1 MSVAG
6 SSPVIP
12 TILPD
17 GLVDLSNLISSMT
30 DFDYLRKYCFNYKGN
45 NMFRKVKNSVQGAAN
60 QANNTAHK
68 AGLLLDK
75 LNLWMDRA
83 EKNGYIEVE
92 IDVFDFPVVTDVID
106 FIKDKLGID
115 TETEDNVVKVKIK
128 LK

>member
-1 MSVAG
+1 
-6 SSPVIP
+6 
-12 TILPD
+12 
-17 GLVDLSNLISSMT
+17 
-30 DFDYLRKYCFNYKGN
+30 
-45 NMFRKVKNSVQGAAN
+45 MFRKVKNSVQGAAN